1 MTRHPTILRAV
12 VTGLLCLLA
21 LITAPAVTAQTITNI
36 AQANWQQAGQVV
48 TAQSNA
54 VSFSRMSSTATI
66 TTFAAGP
73 GASTSLTF
81 MPSQCGG
88 VPIAVSSNAATAT
101 QIASVAQ
108 TTTVQIGSVFYF
120 EVNAPQANTNPAV
133 VESIQVLLTTNGG
146 DREILTVFE
155 TAPNTGVFIGAI
167 PTAAVPPQPAQGDC
181 QLSVAIPDIIRKAMT
196 SSHGPTTCGARKISL
211 PLAIHRYIGKKASAA
226 PNGAGTP
233 VRNPADL
240 CG

>member
-1 MTRHPTILRAV
+1 MGPPRPGCSAMTRHPTILRAV

-108 TTTVQIGSVFYF
+108 TTTVQIGSVF
-120 EVNAPQANTNPAV
+120 
-133 VESIQVLLTTNGG
+133 
-146 DREILTVFE
+146 
-155 TAPNTGVFIGAI
+155 
-167 PTAAVPPQPAQGDC
+167 
-181 QLSVAIPDIIRKAMT
+181 
-196 SSHGPTTCGARKISL
+196 
-211 PLAIHRYIGKKASAA
+211 
-226 PNGAGTP
+226 
-233 VRNPADL
+233 
-240 CG
+240 